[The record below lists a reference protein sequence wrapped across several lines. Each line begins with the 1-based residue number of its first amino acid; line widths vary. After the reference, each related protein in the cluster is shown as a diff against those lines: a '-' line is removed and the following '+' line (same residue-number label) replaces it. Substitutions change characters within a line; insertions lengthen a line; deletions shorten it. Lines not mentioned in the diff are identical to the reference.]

1 MEISKELDKRVL
13 RNYFFI
19 KGHID
24 IDCNYFI
31 EKIKKGVEEQNNMN
45 HRTNI
50 KGKMTSW
57 KFFNNDINFIKPLIK
72 FNKHVDQNYD
82 LPSYTLK
89 DSWGFINS
97 LGEKTDFHSHY
108 EAIYSGVIYFNDCD
122 QPLIFKEIG
131 QQIDPKPGAFGI
143 FSGWLTHGNDTN
155 DTDIEKFGLS
165 FNMCSK
171 HPW

>member
-1 MEISKELDKRVL
+1 MQISKELDKRVL

-108 EAIYSGVIYFNDCD
+108 EAIYSGVI
-122 QPLIFKEIG
+122 
-131 QQIDPKPGAFGI
+131 
-143 FSGWLTHGNDTN
+143 SGWLTHGNDTN